1 MAGAA
6 ALAKRRKDES
16 CWRGFNP
23 GAWCN
28 TIDVRDFVVR
38 NVTPYDG
45 DETFLAGPTQ
55 STRAIWAKLQPY
67 FKEEQKKGVLAVD
80 AKTPSTVLAHK
91 AGYID
96 KSNEVIVG
104 LQTDEP
110 FKRAI
115 FPFGGLRMV
124 EAGLQAAKFEADPQV
139 REAFTKYRKTHN
151 DGVFDAYTP
160 EIMKCRKSG
169 IITGLPDAYGRGR
182 IIGDYRRVA
191 LYGTDRLIKAKEEE
205 RSQINDMWPTDEVI
219 RQREEL
225 AEQIRALRDL
235 AEMGKL
241 YQCDI
246 ARPAAN
252 AHEAVQW
259 TYLGYLGAIKEAN
272 GAAMSIGRISSF
284 LDVYIERDLHEGTLD
299 EGHAQ
304 ELWDQLVQKLRIVRF
319 LRTPEYDALFSGDP
333 YWATECVGGM
343 DLDGR
348 PLVTKSSY
356 RMLHTLT
363 NLGPAPEPNITVLW
377 SKHLPANFKKYCI
390 KVSKDTS
397 SLQYENDDL
406 MRPYWGDDYAIACC
420 VSAMKLGKQMQF
432 FGARVN
438 LAKCLLYAIN
448 GGRDEISGEQ
458 IAPPAPAVTS
468 DALDYDEVSAKF
480 DHMMEWLAR
489 TYVHAM
495 NCIHYMHDKY
505 FYERLE
511 MALHDRDIL
520 RTMAFGIAGLSV
532 VADSLAAIK
541 YAKVRVIRDDTGLA
555 VDYSIEGPGA
565 NSVPQ
570 YGNNDDRVDTIA
582 ADLVTRFMQKIR
594 KHPTY
599 RNATHTQSVL
609 TITSNVV
616 YGKHTG
622 NTPDGRRKGEPF
634 GPGANPMHGRDSHGW
649 LASCLSLAKLPYKD
663 ALDGISYTVS
673 VAPQKAHLSDKELID
688 GAVKAIDMYFGQG
701 GFHMNLNVID
711 KETLE
716 DAMKHPDKYP
726 QLTIRVSGYA
736 VNFVRLTPEQQRDV
750 ISRTFHGQI

>member
-1 MAGAA
+1 MEGTAG
-6 ALAKRRKDES
+6 LSKNLRNDH
-16 CWRGFNP
+16 CWREFKHGS
-23 GAWCN
+23 WCD
-28 TIDVRDFVVR
+28 TIDVRDFIVR
-38 NVTPYDG
+38 NVTSYTG
-45 DETFLAGPTQ
+45 DEAFLAGASNRTK
-55 STRAIWAKLQPY
+55 AVWAKLQPY
-67 FKEEQKKGVLAVD
+67 FQEERKKGVLAVD

-96 KSNEVIVG
+96 RDNEVIVG
-104 LQTDEP
+104 LQTDQP

-124 EAGLQAAKFEADPQV
+124 ETGLKAAGFEPDPQV
-139 REAFTKYRKTHN
+139 HEAFTRYRRSHN

-160 EIMKCRKSG
+160 EIMKCRKSS

-191 LYGTDRLIKAKEEE
+191 LYGIDRLLEAKGAE
-205 RSQINDMWPTDEVI
+205 RAQIDDMWPTDEII
-219 RQREEL
+219 RSREEL

-235 AEMGKL
+235 ASMAKL
-241 YQCDI
+241 YDCDI
-246 ARPAAN
+246 SRPAAN
-252 AHEAVQW
+252 AREAVQW
-259 TYLGYLGAIKEAN
+259 TYLAYLGAIKEAN
-272 GAAMSIGRISSF
+272 GAAMSVGRISSF
-284 LDVYIERDLHEGTLD
+284 LDIYIERDLREGALD
-299 EGHAQ
+299 EAGAQ

-319 LRTPEYDALFSGDP
+319 LRTPDYDALFSGDP

-343 DLDGR
+343 DLSGR

-377 SKHLPANFKKYCI
+377 SKHLPESFKRFCI
-390 KVSKDTS
+390 KVSRDTS

-406 MRPYWGDDYAIACC
+406 MRPYWGDDYGIACC
-420 VSAMKLGKQMQF
+420 VSAMRLGKQMQF

-438 LAKCLLYAIN
+438 LAKALLYAIN

-458 IAPPAPAVTS
+458 IAPVTAPVT
-468 DALDYDEVSAKF
+468 AEFLDYDEVSEKF
-480 DHMMEWLAR
+480 DITMEWLAR

-511 MALHDRDIL
+511 MALHDRDVL

-541 YAKVRVIRDDTGLA
+541 YGKIRVIRDDSGLA
-555 VDYSIEGPGA
+555 VDFRNEDKA
-565 NSVPQ
+565 AVPQ
-570 YGNNDDRVDTIA
+570 FGNNDDRVDSIA

-616 YGKHTG
+616 YGKATG

-649 LASCLSLAKLPYKD
+649 LASCLSVAKLPYGD
-663 ALDGISYTVS
+663 SQDGISYTVS
-673 VAPQKAHLSDKELID
+673 VAPQKAHLSERELMD
-688 GAVKAIDMYFGQG
+688 AASKAFDAYFDHG

-711 KETLE
+711 KDVLE
-716 DAMKHPDKYP
+716 DAMKNPDKYP

-736 VNFVRLTPEQQRDV
+736 VNFIRLTREQQQDV
-750 ISRTFHGQI
+750 ISRTFHGQA

>member
-1 MAGAA
+1 MKSSAA
-6 ALAKRRKDES
+6 QKREADTGH
-16 CWRGFNP
+16 CWDGFRP
-23 GAWCN
+23 GDWLSSIN
-28 TIDVRDFVVR
+28 VRDFIVR
-38 NVTPYDG
+38 NVTPYTG
-45 DETFLAGPTQ
+45 DEAFLAGPSQRTK
-55 STRAIWAKLQPY
+55 AVWAKLQPY
-67 FKEEQKKGVLAVD
+67 FAEERKKGVLAVD
-80 AKTPSTVLAHK
+80 AETPSTLLAHK

-96 KSNEVIVG
+96 RDNEIIVG
-104 LQTDEP
+104 LQTDQP

-115 FPFGGLRMV
+115 FPYGGLRMV
-124 EAGLQAAKFEADPQV
+124 EAGLKAAGFEPDPAV
-139 REAFTKYRKTHN
+139 HKAFTNYRKSHN

-160 EIMKCRKSG
+160 EIMNCRRSG

-191 LYGTDRLIKAKEEE
+191 LYGIERLLEAKRAE
-205 RSQINDMWPTDEVI
+205 REQIDDMWPSDEII
-219 RQREEL
+219 RLREEL
-225 AEQIRALRDL
+225 SDQLRALADL
-235 AEMGKL
+235 ASMAKL
-241 YQCDI
+241 YGLDI
-246 ARPAAN
+246 SKPASN
-252 AHEAVQW
+252 AQEAFQW
-259 TYLGYLGAIKEAN
+259 TYFAYLGAIKEAN

-284 LDVYIERDLHEGTLD
+284 LDIYIERDLKAGVLD
-299 EGHAQ
+299 EGRAQ

-319 LRTPEYDALFSGDP
+319 LRTPDYDALFSGDP

-348 PLVTKSSY
+348 TLVTKSSY

-377 SKHLPANFKKYCI
+377 SSHMPATFKRYCA
-390 KVSKDTS
+390 KVSRDTS

-406 MRPYWGDDYAIACC
+406 MRPFWGDDYGIACC
-420 VSAMKLGKQMQF
+420 VSAMRLGKQMQF

-438 LAKCLLYAIN
+438 LAKALLYAIN
-448 GGRDEISGEQ
+448 GGRDEVTGEQ
-458 IAPPAPAVTS
+458 VAPETLPVTG
-468 DALDYDEVSAKF
+468 DFLDYDDVMAKF
-480 DHMMEWLAR
+480 DATMEWLAR

-532 VADSLAAIK
+532 VADSLSAIK
-541 YAKVRVIRDDTGLA
+541 YGKIRVSRDEKGLV
-555 VDYSIEGPGA
+555 VDYQNEGNKA
-565 NSVPQ
+565 TPQ
-570 YGNNDDRVDTIA
+570 FGNNDDRVDQIA
-582 ADLVTRFMQKIR
+582 SDIVTSFMGKIR

-616 YGKHTG
+616 YGKATG

-649 LASCLSLAKLPYKD
+649 LASCLSVAKLPYKD
-663 ALDGISYTVS
+663 AQDGISYTVS
-673 VAPQKAHLSDKELID
+673 VAPQKAHLSETQLID
-688 GAVKAIDMYFGQG
+688 EAVKAFDVYFDRG

-711 KETLE
+711 KDTLE
-716 DAMKHPDKYP
+716 DAMKNPDKYP

>member
-1 MAGAA
+1 MEGTAA
-6 ALAKRRKDES
+6 ISKNQTQSQEA
-16 CWRGFNP
+16 WRGFIP
-23 GAWCN
+23 GNWSSV
-28 TIDVRDFVVR
+28 IDVRDFIAR
-38 NVTPYDG
+38 NVTPYSG
-45 DETFLAGPTQ
+45 DEKFLTAPSARTK
-55 STRAIWAKLQPY
+55 AVWKKLQPY
-67 FKEEQKKGVLAVD
+67 LEQERKQGVLAVD
-80 AKTPSTVLAHK
+80 ARNPSTVLAHK

-96 KSNEVIVG
+96 QANEVIVG
-104 LQTDEP
+104 LQTDAP

-115 FPFGGLRMV
+115 FPSGGLRMV
-124 EAGLQAAKFEADPQV
+124 EAGLKAAGFDADPQV
-139 REAFTKYRKTHN
+139 HEAFTKYRKTHN

-191 LYGTDRLIKAKEEE
+191 LYGVDRLLEVKGAE
-205 RSQINDMWPTDEVI
+205 RAQIDDMWPTDEII

-225 AEQIRALRDL
+225 AEQMRALKDL
-235 AEMGKL
+235 VSMAKL
-241 YQCDI
+241 YDCDI
-246 ARPAAN
+246 SRPAAD
-252 AHEAVQW
+252 AHDAVQW
-259 TYLGYLGAIKEAN
+259 TYLAYLGAVKEAN
-272 GAAMSIGRISSF
+272 GAAMSIGRISTF
-284 LDVYIERDLHEGTLD
+284 LDIFIERDLREGILD
-299 EGHAQ
+299 ETGAQ

-333 YWATECVGGM
+333 YWATECVGGIS
-343 DLDGR
+343 LDGT

-377 SKHLPANFKKYCI
+377 SKHLPEKFKRYCVKI
-390 KVSKDTS
+390 SRDTS

-406 MRPYWGDDYAIACC
+406 MRPYWGDDYGIACC
-420 VSAMKLGKQMQF
+420 VSAMRLGKQMQF

-438 LAKCLLYAIN
+438 LAKALLYAIN
-448 GGRDEISGEQ
+448 GGRDEISGDQ
-458 IAPPAPAVTS
+458 IAPPSPAVTG
-468 DALDYDEVSAKF
+468 DILDYDEVFAKF
-480 DHMMEWLAR
+480 DCMMEWLAR

-511 MALHDRDIL
+511 MALHDRDVF

-532 VADSLAAIK
+532 VADSLGAIK
-541 YAKVRVIRDDTGLA
+541 YAKVHIIRDKNGLA
-555 VDYSIEGPGA
+555 VDYRIEQNGPL
-565 NSVPQ
+565 PQ
-570 YGNNDDRVDTIA
+570 FGNNDDRVDAIA
-582 ADLVTRFMQKIR
+582 ADIVTRFMDKVR

-599 RNATHTQSVL
+599 RGATHTQSVL

-622 NTPDGRRKGEPF
+622 NTPDGRRKGQPF
-634 GPGANPMHGRDSHGW
+634 APGANPMHGRDSHGW
-649 LASCLSLAKLPYKD
+649 LASCLSVAKLPYRD

-673 VAPQKAHLSDKELID
+673 VTPQQAHLSDEELVD
-688 GAVKAIDMYFGQG
+688 AAVKAFDVYFGHG

-711 KETLE
+711 KATLL
-716 DAMKHPDKYP
+716 DAMKNPDKYP

-736 VNFVRLTPEQQRDV
+736 VNFVRLTKEQQEDV
-750 ISRTFHGQI
+750 ISRTFHGEV